1 MPSFFLSFSCRR
13 VLQKV
18 LHSFAR
24 GFYNDAYR
32 REKDFRMSAKTPH
45 EFGSWR
51 AFLWPVYTYEL
62 KKIIP
67 MLLLFFFITFNYTI
81 LRDTKDTLV
90 VTAAGAEALPFI
102 KVWGTMPV
110 AILFMIAYSELSNYL
125 SRGTLFY
132 LTIVLFLGFFVL
144 FATVLYPQRN
154 VISPNDLV
162 DFLEI
167 HAPVGLQG
175 LVECVRNWSYVL
187 FDIMAELWGSAV
199 LGLLFWGF
207 ANDTTKISEAKRFY
221 ALFGIGANLSLL
233 VSGPLTIRVS
243 NIRSLV
249 PEGID
254 AWQISL
260 RYITLFVV
268 IAGFLIMAIYWWINR
283 YVLTDP
289 RFYDPR
295 EAKERATKPHLSL
308 KESLIYLA
316 SSRYILCIT
325 ALVICYGVCINLLE
339 VTWKA
344 QLRIQYPNPNDYNTF
359 MGYFSTATGITT
371 LFMMLFIGGNLLRYS
386 WKITALMT
394 PIVLLITGTGFFG
407 FVLFGEKLSPSLAI
421 FGTSPLWLAVLIG
434 AIQNVLSKAAKYSL
448 FDPSKEM
455 VYIPLDPESKVK
467 GKAVIDV
474 VGSRF
479 GKSGGSLIQQ
489 VFLLF
494 FGSLSAITPYIAAT
508 LFIFIAIW
516 ILAVQSLSIRFAQAS
531 MIRVGE
537 QA

>member
-1 MPSFFLSFSCRR
+1 
-13 VLQKV
+13 
-18 LHSFAR
+18 
-24 GFYNDAYR
+24 
-32 REKDFRMSAKTPH
+32 MSAKTPH

-51 AFLWPVYTYEL
+51 AFLWPVHSYEL

-102 KVWGTMPV
+102 KVWGTMPI
-110 AILFMIAYSELSNYL
+110 AILFMLVYSELSNYL
-125 SRGTLFY
+125 SRGMLFY
-132 LTIVLFLGFFVL
+132 LTVSVFLAFFVL
-144 FATVLYPQRN
+144 FATVLYPYRDTLN
-154 VISPNDLV
+154 PNAFADALKTHV
-162 DFLEI
+162 
-167 HAPVGLQG
+167 PMGLYG
-175 LVECVRNWSYVL
+175 LIECIRNWSYAL

-243 NIRSLV
+243 NIRSMV
-249 PEGID
+249 PEGVD

-260 RYITLFVV
+260 QFLTAFIVL
-268 IAGFLIMAIYWWINR
+268 AGLLIMAIYWWINR
-283 YVLTDP
+283 YVLTDS

-295 EAKERATKPHLSL
+295 EIQERATKPHLSL
-308 KESLIYLA
+308 KESLLYLA

-344 QLRIQYPNPNDYNTF
+344 QLRLQYPNPNDYNTF

-371 LFMMLFIGGNLLRYS
+371 LFMMLFVGGNLLRYS
-386 WKITALMT
+386 WKLTALLT
-394 PIVLLITGTGFFG
+394 PVVLLITGVGFFG
-407 FVLFGEKLSPSLAI
+407 FVIFEKNLSPYFAA

-455 VYIPLDPESKVK
+455 SYIPLDPESKVK

-494 FGSLSAITPYIAAT
+494 FGSLSAITPYIALT
-508 LFIFIAIW
+508 LFVFIAIW
-516 ILAVQSLSIRFAQAS
+516 IMAVQSLSARFAQAS

-537 QA
+537 RV